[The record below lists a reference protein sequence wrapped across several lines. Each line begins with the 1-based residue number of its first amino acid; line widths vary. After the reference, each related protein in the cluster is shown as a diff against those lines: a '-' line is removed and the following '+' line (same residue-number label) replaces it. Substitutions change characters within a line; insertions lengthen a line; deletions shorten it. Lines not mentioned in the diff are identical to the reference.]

1 MTALELDLSSTIF
14 LTVPQI
20 LTTLERSVYLDCS
33 SVRIL
38 SGNILLVI
46 IS

>member
-1 MTALELDLSSTIF
+1 MTALKLLDLSSTIF

-20 LTTLERSVYLDCS
+20 LERSVYLDCS